1 MRISSD
7 YVMTLPYATLFERA
21 RADAVIDMIRE
32 SKKQKPRTQLRNVYV
47 RETNR
52 YEMREVSGR
61 WILRVRARLGKN
73 SPYRDK
79 YASGNGSR
87 ARGEFYR
94 FSSQDVKRAHGD
106 RLDIYLNFQPN
117 QEHI

>member
-1 MRISSD
+1 MIMRTSSD
-7 YVMTLPYATLFERA
+7 YVMTLPYATQSERDSS
-21 RADAVIDMIRE
+21 DAVIDMIRE

-61 WILRVRARLGKN
+61 WILRV
-73 SPYRDK
+73 
-79 YASGNGSR
+79 
-87 ARGEFYR
+87 FYR

-117 QEHI
+117 

>member
-1 MRISSD
+1 MRTSSD
-7 YVMTLPYATLFERA
+7 YVMTLPYATQSERDSS
-21 RADAVIDMIRE
+21 DAVIDMIRE

-73 SPYRDK
+73 SQYRDK
-79 YASGNGSR
+79 YASGNGSA
-87 ARGEFYR
+87 ARGEYYR
-94 FSSQDVKRAHGD
+94 PSSQDIKRAHGD
-106 RLDIYLNFQPN
+106 RLDIYLSFQPN
-117 QEHI
+117 WEHI

>member
-1 MRISSD
+1 MFMRTSSD
-7 YVMTLPYATLFERA
+7 YIMTLPYATLFDRA

-52 YEMREVSGR
+52 YEVREVSGR
-61 WILRVRARLGKN
+61 WILRVHARLGKN

-79 YASGNGSR
+79 YASGNG
-87 ARGEFYR
+87 AAPRGEYYR
-94 FSSQDVKRAHGD
+94 RAWPDIKRVHGD

-117 QEHI
+117 

>member
-1 MRISSD
+1 MRTSSD
-7 YVMTLPYATLFERA
+7 YVMTLPYATQSERDSS
-21 RADAVIDMIRE
+21 DAVIDMIRE
-32 SKKQKPRTQLRNVYV
+32 SKKQKPRAQLRNVYV

-73 SPYRDK
+73 SQYRDK
-79 YASGNGSR
+79 YASGNGAA
-87 ARGEFYR
+87 ARGEYYR
-94 FSSQDVKRAHGD
+94 PSSQDIKRVHGD

-117 QEHI
+117 

>member
-1 MRISSD
+1 MRTSSD
-7 YVMTLPYATLFERA
+7 YVMTLPYATQSERDST
-21 RADAVIDMIRE
+21 DAVIDMIRE

-73 SPYRDK
+73 SQYRDK
-79 YASGNGSR
+79 YASGNGAT
-87 ARGEFYR
+87 ARGEYYR
-94 FSSQDVKRAHGD
+94 PSSQDIKRVHGD

-117 QEHI
+117 